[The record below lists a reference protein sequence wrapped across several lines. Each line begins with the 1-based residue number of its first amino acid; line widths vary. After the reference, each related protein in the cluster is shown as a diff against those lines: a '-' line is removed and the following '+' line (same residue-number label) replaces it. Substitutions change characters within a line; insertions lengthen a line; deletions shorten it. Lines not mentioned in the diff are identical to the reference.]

1 VKPIRLAHVCLAL
14 MCFVAAPAAAFAQ
27 AGDQSLQ
34 QEIERLRAEIDTMRK
49 QYEER
54 LAALEARVASAS
66 QPTEAA
72 PAAPAPAAPVGPP
85 SDTSIAAQPGQGVP
99 AASSKVFNP
108 DMSVLGNF
116 AGAAGDNPMAGEP
129 SMSLTEVEAAFQAVV
144 DPYARADFFL
154 SASPEGL
161 EVEEG
166 YVTFTALPA
175 GLLLKAGKM
184 REQFGKVNTMHTHVL
199 PWVDRPLVLRNLFGG
214 DEGVAD
220 AGMSLSKLIPNRFMF
235 VDAIGEVYR
244 GDSGVFHS
252 EERSK
257 LNYLGRI
264 RAYRDLTEGTN
275 LDMGTSYALGPSA
288 LVPEFNAQR
297 IGFDATFRYRP
308 LRRAIYRQFVGRTE
322 VIWSRQD
329 LPEGGRQN
337 ASGFYVS
344 GDYQFARRWF
354 IGARGDRSGR
364 ADAADLHDAG
374 GSLHLTFRPT
384 EFSLVRGQYRRT
396 QYAEGI
402 GANELLFQINF
413 AIGAHGAHPF

>member
-1 VKPIRLAHVCLAL
+1 
-14 MCFVAAPAAAFAQ
+14 
-27 AGDQSLQ
+27 
-34 QEIERLRAEIDTMRK
+34 
-49 QYEER
+49 
-54 LAALEARVASAS
+54 
-66 QPTEAA
+66 
-72 PAAPAPAAPVGPP
+72 
-85 SDTSIAAQPGQGVP
+85 
-99 AASSKVFNP
+99 
-108 DMSVLGNF
+108 
-116 AGAAGDNPMAGEP
+116 
-129 SMSLTEVEAAFQAVV
+129 
-144 DPYARADFFL
+144 
-154 SASPEGL
+154 
-161 EVEEG
+161 
-166 YVTFTALPA
+166 
-175 GLLLKAGKM
+175 
-184 REQFGKVNTMHTHVL
+184 MHTHIL

-244 GDSGVFHS
+244 GDSDVFHS

-275 LDMGTSYALGPSA
+275 LDIGTSYALGPSA
-288 LVPEFNAQR
+288 LVPDFNAQR

-329 LPEGGRQN
+329 LPESGRQN
-337 ASGFYVS
+337 TSGFYVS

-374 GSLHLTFRPT
+374 GSIHLTFRPT

-402 GANELLFQINF
+402 DANELLFQINF